1 MTVKFNGG
9 GTLIFPNTFVDLPK
23 TRRFFRETGCLR
35 VIITT
40 LKAPHYQWSLR
51 GLISQDDDQLYQLLG
66 SSNFWTELWF
76 SHWKL
81 FASFMTSEAIAMYS
95 SGSEWIADSRLNSYL
110 NLVELLQI
118 EGIRYLQ
125 IHLMFPHFPHHFPT
139 FSIFPQWFPSF
150 SYIFGEPSKDCVR
163 KFGAEA
169 LTLPQY
175 FRFLAAHR
183 ASEGRTVP
191 PWRGNP
197 QVVNGGFNGKIM
209 IGGWPILYSN

>member
-9 GTLIFPNTFVDLPK
+9 GTLIFPNTLVDLPK

-139 FSIFPQWFPSF
+139 FSHLSPMIPIIFLHIWRTIQRLCPEIWSGGTDAAP
-150 SYIFGEPSKDCVR
+150 
-163 KFGAEA
+163 
-169 LTLPQY
+169 TLPLPCSAPGVW
-175 FRFLAAHR
+175 RTDG
-183 ASEGRTVP
+183 ASMAG
-191 PWRGNP
+191 
-197 QVVNGGFNGKIM
+197 
-209 IGGWPILYSN
+209 